1 MGNYNFLGIN
11 DKSNLNIELIT
22 KLKTAETTSKLQP
35 IENKLNSLNNEKV
48 VLNDLKSKLD
58 DLLEAV
64 SFLDMDNKINA
75 FDNLTAN
82 VTGDSVSIKANSNN
96 QNIQEGLFNITVNK
110 LAQKDVFQSE
120 LINDKTTVITTEDTN
135 ININGNDINLKN
147 KTWEQLATEID
158 GLSGVYASLQQVNN
172 SQVRLVLKSEQTGLD
187 NAIKINTDS
196 SLIGFSNNG
205 NHLLT
210 SQNSDV
216 DIDGINYSFSTNNI
230 KLENG
235 LEVNSNKL
243 GSSNV
248 QISRNNSLIPE
259 TINNFISKY
268 NELTEFINSK
278 TYNNEM
284 SDKSFA
290 REIMNQIKEKLFG
303 NNNKDSIF
311 TIGVNL
317 NKEGLLELDRNVFDK
332 KLNNDLDKIKN
343 IFTNTKNTGISDK
356 LGETI
361 KSFYQMN
368 GSFYLYEKRN
378 SDGLTISNKELSKVK
393 EDLDRKYNELSS
405 QFSSYNSII
414 SQMNSSFSS
423 LASIIEYNYRKD

>member
-120 LINDKTTVITTEDTN
+120 LINDKTAVITTEDTN

-243 GSSNV
+243 GSSTV
-248 QISRNNSLIPE
+248 QISRDNSLIPE

>member
-1 MGNYNFLGIN
+1 
-11 DKSNLNIELIT
+11 
-22 KLKTAETTSKLQP
+22 
-35 IENKLNSLNNEKV
+35 
-48 VLNDLKSKLD
+48 
-58 DLLEAV
+58 
-64 SFLDMDNKINA
+64 MDNKINA